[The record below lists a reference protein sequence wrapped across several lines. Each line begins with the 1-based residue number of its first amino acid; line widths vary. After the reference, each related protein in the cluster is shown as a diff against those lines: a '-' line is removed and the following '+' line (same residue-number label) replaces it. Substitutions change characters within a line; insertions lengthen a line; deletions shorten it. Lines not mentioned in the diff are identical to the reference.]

1 VSPSES
7 IKDRLDV
14 DFLIEDPLTGHMPRH
29 G

>member
-7 IKDRLDV
+7 IKDRIDV
-14 DFLIEDPLTGHMPRH
+14 GLMIEDLLTSHIPHH